1 MNTLKYLDRIE
12 SPSFVRNLSEEQLD
26 ELCSEIRQVLIDTV
40 SNTGGHL
47 ASNLGVVELT
57 VALHR
62 AFNSP
67 KDKLIFDV
75 GHQIYTHK
83 LLTGRYENFPTLR
96 TEGGISGFSRPTE
109 SEHDIFYSGH
119 SGTSVSSAYGV
130 ACGNLLNEEKNY
142 TVAVI
147 GDGSFTGGLVYEALN
162 NAGRVEHSRLIVVL
176 NENEMSISKN
186 VGAFARYMTIIRSKP
201 EYIRMKARTE
211 AVLDK
216 IPLIGKPLARFM
228 LKVKTDFKNQLYGS
242 TLFEDMG
249 FRYMGPFDGHNLSQ
263 LKDAFETAKLVRRPV
278 LMHVHTIKG
287 KGYDFAEKD
296 PSIFH
301 GISRF
306 DIDTGEPLSKGTS
319 FSEQFGEFMCKT
331 ALTDRTLCAVTA
343 AMSIGTGLKGFEER
357 YPRRF
362 FDVGIA
368 EEHAVTFASGLAKTG
383 MKPVVALYSTFLQ
396 RAYDEI
402 FHDGALQKQKM
413 VLAIDRAG
421 LVGEDGETHQGIY
434 DAAFLNSIPD
444 ITVYAPSNYAELKA
458 YMEKALYEDGGL
470 VAVRYPRGKEESEPE
485 DFVHSFGAYDVYG
498 EKEAEICLVTYGRIS
513 SFALSAVKELSEKG
527 MSIKAIKLGRIK
539 PIDTEAVREAS
550 LSSKVYFF
558 EEGVKSAGV
567 GEKFASELL
576 TNGFGGKFSLT
587 AVPDCF
593 VAQASVA
600 SQLKKYGL
608 DKESMINKISENN
621 I

>member
-1 MNTLKYLDRIE
+1 MNTLKYLDKID
-12 SPSFVRNLSEEQLD
+12 SPSFVKGLSTEQLE
-26 ELCSEIRQVLIDTV
+26 ELCAEIRQVLIDTV

-62 AFNSP
+62 AFDSP

-83 LLTGRYENFPTLR
+83 LLTGRYDRFATLR

-176 NENEMSISKN
+176 NENEMSISQN
-186 VGAFARYMTIIRSKP
+186 VGAFAKYMTIIRSKP
-201 EYIRMKARTE
+201 EYIKMKAKTE

-216 IPLIGKPLARFM
+216 IPLIGKPLARFI

-263 LKDAFETAKLVRRPV
+263 LKSAFETAKLIRKPV
-278 LMHVHTIKG
+278 LLHVHTTKG
-287 KGYDFAEKD
+287 KGYDHAERQ
-296 PSIFH
+296 PSVFH

-319 FSEQFGEFMCKT
+319 FSEQFGDFMCKA
-331 ALTDRTLCAVTA
+331 ALSDRTICAVTA
-343 AMSIGTGLKGFEER
+343 AMSLGTGLKGFEER

-368 EEHAVTFASGLAKTG
+368 EEHAVTFASGLAKSG
-383 MKPVVALYSTFLQ
+383 MKPVVAIYSTFLQ

-402 FHDGALQKQKM
+402 FHDGALQKQNI

-434 DAAFLNSIPD
+434 DVAFLNSIPD
-444 ITVYAPSNYAELKA
+444 VKIYAPSNYEELKE
-458 YMEKALYEDGGL
+458 YMKKALYEDEGL
-470 VAVRYPRGKEESEPE
+470 TAVRYPRGKEESDPD
-485 DFVHSFGAYDVYG
+485 DFVHSYGAYDVYG
-498 EKEAEICLVTYGRIS
+498 DKDADMAIVTYGRIS
-513 SFALSAVKELSEKG
+513 SYALNASKELFEKG
-527 MSIKAIKLGRIK
+527 IKTKVIKLGRIK
-539 PIDTEAVREAS
+539 PIDERAVEEVFSA
-550 LSSKVYFF
+550 KKIYFF
-558 EEGVKSAGV
+558 EEGVRSAGA
-567 GEKFASELL
+567 GEKFALMLL
-576 TNGFGGKFSLT
+576 EKGYGGAFDLT
-587 AVPDCF
+587 AIPDCF
-593 VAQASVA
+593 VPQASVS
-600 SQLKKYGL
+600 SQLQRYGL
-608 DKESMINKISENN
+608 DKQSMIKKISE
-621 I
+621 

>member
-1 MNTLKYLDRIE
+1 MKYLDKID
-12 SPSFVRNLSEEQLD
+12 SPSFVKGLSTEQLE
-26 ELCSEIRQVLIDTV
+26 ELCAEIRQVLIDTV

-62 AFNSP
+62 AFDSP

-83 LLTGRYENFPTLR
+83 LLTGRYDRFATLR

-176 NENEMSISKN
+176 NENEMSISQN
-186 VGAFARYMTIIRSKP
+186 VGAFAKYMTIIRSKP
-201 EYIRMKARTE
+201 EYIKMKAKTE

-216 IPLIGKPLARFM
+216 IPLIGKPLARFI

-263 LKDAFETAKLVRRPV
+263 LKSAFETAKLIRKPV
-278 LMHVHTIKG
+278 LLHVHTTKG
-287 KGYDFAEKD
+287 KGYDHAERQ
-296 PSIFH
+296 PSVFH

-319 FSEQFGEFMCKT
+319 FSEQFGDFMCKA
-331 ALTDRTLCAVTA
+331 ALSDRTICAVTA
-343 AMSIGTGLKGFEER
+343 AMSLGTGLKGFEER

-368 EEHAVTFASGLAKTG
+368 EEHAVTFASGLAKSG
-383 MKPVVALYSTFLQ
+383 MKPVVAIYSTFLQ

-402 FHDGALQKQKM
+402 FHDGALQKQNI

-434 DAAFLNSIPD
+434 DVAFLNSIPD
-444 ITVYAPSNYAELKA
+444 VKIYAPSNYEELKE
-458 YMEKALYEDGGL
+458 YMKKALYEDEGL
-470 VAVRYPRGKEESEPE
+470 TAVRYPRGKEESDPD
-485 DFVHSFGAYDVYG
+485 DFVHSYGAYDVYG
-498 EKEAEICLVTYGRIS
+498 DKDADMAIVTYGRIS
-513 SFALSAVKELSEKG
+513 SYALNASKELFEKG
-527 MSIKAIKLGRIK
+527 IKTKVIKLGRIK
-539 PIDTEAVREAS
+539 PIDERAVEEVFSA
-550 LSSKVYFF
+550 KKIYFF
-558 EEGVKSAGV
+558 EEGVRSAGA
-567 GEKFASELL
+567 GEKFALMLL
-576 TNGFGGKFSLT
+576 EKGYGGAFDLT
-587 AVPDCF
+587 AIPDCF
-593 VAQASVA
+593 VPQASVS
-600 SQLKKYGL
+600 SQLQRYGL
-608 DKESMINKISENN
+608 DKQSMIKKISE
-621 I
+621 

>member
-1 MNTLKYLDRIE
+1 MKYLDKID
-12 SPSFVRNLSEEQLD
+12 SPSFVKGLSTEQLE
-26 ELCSEIRQVLIDTV
+26 ELCAEIRQVLIDTV

-62 AFNSP
+62 AFDSP

-83 LLTGRYENFPTLR
+83 LLTGRYDRFATLR

-130 ACGNLLNEEKNY
+130 ACGNLLNDEKNY

-176 NENEMSISKN
+176 NENEMSISQN
-186 VGAFARYMTIIRSKP
+186 VGAFAKYMTIIRSKP
-201 EYIRMKARTE
+201 EYIKMKAKTE

-216 IPLIGKPLARFM
+216 IPLIGKPLARFI

-263 LKDAFETAKLVRRPV
+263 LKSAFETAKLIRKPV
-278 LMHVHTIKG
+278 LLHVHTTKG
-287 KGYDFAEKD
+287 KGYDHAERQ
-296 PSIFH
+296 PSVFH

-319 FSEQFGEFMCKT
+319 FSEQFGDFMCKA
-331 ALTDRTLCAVTA
+331 ALSDRTICAVTA
-343 AMSIGTGLKGFEER
+343 AMSLGTGLKGFEER

-368 EEHAVTFASGLAKTG
+368 EEHAVTFASGLAKSG
-383 MKPVVALYSTFLQ
+383 MKPVVAIYSTFLQ

-402 FHDGALQKQKM
+402 FHDGALQKQNI

-434 DAAFLNSIPD
+434 DVAFLNSIPD
-444 ITVYAPSNYAELKA
+444 VKIYAPSNYEELKE
-458 YMEKALYEDGGL
+458 YMKKALYEDEGL
-470 VAVRYPRGKEESEPE
+470 TAVRYPRGKEEPDPD
-485 DFVHSFGAYDVYG
+485 DFVHSYGAYDVYG
-498 EKEAEICLVTYGRIS
+498 DKDADTAIVTYGRIS
-513 SFALSAVKELSEKG
+513 SYALNASKELFEKG
-527 MSIKAIKLGRIK
+527 IKTKVIKLGRIK
-539 PIDTEAVREAS
+539 PIDERAVEEVFSA
-550 LSSKVYFF
+550 KKIYFF
-558 EEGVKSAGV
+558 EEGVRSAGA
-567 GEKFASELL
+567 GEKFALMLL
-576 TNGFGGKFSLT
+576 EKGYGGAFDLT
-587 AVPDCF
+587 AIPDCF
-593 VAQASVA
+593 VPQASVA
-600 SQLKKYGL
+600 SQLQRYGL
-608 DKESMINKISENN
+608 DKQSMIKKISE
-621 I
+621 

>member
-1 MNTLKYLDRIE
+1 MPQRSFDMLENIK
-12 SPSFVRNLSEEQLD
+12 SPRDIKELNDSEINLLRD
-26 ELCSEIRQVLIDTV
+26 ELREKIIDTV
-40 SNTGGHL
+40 SKNGGHL
-47 ASNLGVVELT
+47 ASNLGMVDTT

-62 AFNSP
+62 VFNSP
-67 KDKLIFDV
+67 EDTIIFDV
-75 GHQIYTHK
+75 GHQCYAHK
-83 LLTGRYENFPTLR
+83 LLTGRYDRFATLR

-176 NENEMSISKN
+176 NENEMSISQN
-186 VGAFARYMTIIRSKP
+186 VGAFAKYMTIIRSKP
-201 EYIRMKARTE
+201 EYIKMKAKTE

-216 IPLIGKPLARFM
+216 IPLIGKPLARFI

-263 LKDAFETAKLVRRPV
+263 LKSAFETAKLIRKPV
-278 LMHVHTIKG
+278 LLHVHTTKG
-287 KGYDFAEKD
+287 KGYDHAERQ
-296 PSIFH
+296 PSVFH

-319 FSEQFGEFMCKT
+319 FSEQFGDFMCKA
-331 ALTDRTLCAVTA
+331 ALSDRTICAVTA
-343 AMSIGTGLKGFEER
+343 AMSLGTGLKGFEER

-368 EEHAVTFASGLAKTG
+368 EEHAVTFASGLAKSG
-383 MKPVVALYSTFLQ
+383 MKPVVAIYSTFLQ

-402 FHDGALQKQKM
+402 FHDGALQKQNI

-434 DAAFLNSIPD
+434 DVAFLNSIPD
-444 ITVYAPSNYAELKA
+444 VKIYAPSNYEELKE
-458 YMEKALYEDGGL
+458 YMKKALYEDEGL
-470 VAVRYPRGKEESEPE
+470 TAVRYPRGKEESDPD
-485 DFVHSFGAYDVYG
+485 DFVHSYGAYDVYG
-498 EKEAEICLVTYGRIS
+498 DKDADMAIVTYGRIS
-513 SFALSAVKELSEKG
+513 SYALNASKELFEKG
-527 MSIKAIKLGRIK
+527 IKTKVIKLGRIK
-539 PIDTEAVREAS
+539 PIDERAVEEVFSA
-550 LSSKVYFF
+550 KKIYFF
-558 EEGVKSAGV
+558 EEGVRSAGA
-567 GEKFASELL
+567 GEKFALMLL
-576 TNGFGGKFSLT
+576 EKGYGGAFDLT
-587 AVPDCF
+587 AIPDCF
-593 VAQASVA
+593 VPQASVS
-600 SQLKKYGL
+600 SQLQRYGL
-608 DKESMINKISENN
+608 DKQSMIKKISE
-621 I
+621 

>member
-1 MNTLKYLDRIE
+1 MNALKYLDKIK
-12 SPSFVRNLSEEQLD
+12 SPSFVKELNDEQLE
-26 ELCSEIRQVLIDTV
+26 ELCAEIRQTLIDTV

-62 AFNSP
+62 AFDSP

-83 LLTGRYENFPTLR
+83 LLTGRYERFDTLR

-201 EYIRMKARTE
+201 EYIKMKARTE

-263 LKDAFETAKLVRRPV
+263 LKDALETAKLVRRPV
-278 LMHVHTIKG
+278 LLHVLTTKG
-287 KGYDFAEKD
+287 KGYDFAERQ
-296 PSIFH
+296 PSMFH
-301 GISRF
+301 GISKF
-306 DIDTGEPLSKGTS
+306 DINTGEPLSKGTN

-331 ALTDRTLCAVTA
+331 ALSDRTVCAVTA
-343 AMSIGTGLKGFEER
+343 AMSIGTGLAGFEER

-368 EEHAVTFASGLAKTG
+368 EEHAVTFASGLAKSG
-383 MKPVVALYSTFLQ
+383 LKPVVAVYSTFLQ

-402 FHDGALQKQKM
+402 FHDAALQKQKI
-413 VLAIDRAG
+413 VLAVDRAG

-434 DAAFLNSIPD
+434 DVAFLNSIPD
-444 ITVYAPSNYAELKA
+444 VTVYAPSNYSELKE
-458 YMEKALYEDGGL
+458 YMRKALYEDEGT
-470 VAVRYPRGKEESEPE
+470 VAVRYPRGAEEIDPE
-485 DFVHSFGAYDVYG
+485 DFVHSFGTYDIYG
-498 EKEAEICLVTYGRIS
+498 KEDADTVIVTYGRIS
-513 SFALSAVKELSEKG
+513 SFALNAAKELADKG
-527 MSIKAIKLGRIK
+527 VGVKAIKLGRIK
-539 PIDTEAVREAS
+539 PIDEKAVDEALTA
-550 LSSKVYFF
+550 KKIYFF

-567 GEKFASELL
+567 GEKFALGLL
-576 TNGFGGKFSLT
+576 EKGFDGKFSLT
-587 AVPDCF
+587 AIPDCF
-593 VAQASVA
+593 VPQASVA
-600 SQLKKYGL
+600 SQLKRYGL
-608 DKESMINKISENN
+608 DKESMTKKISE
-621 I
+621 